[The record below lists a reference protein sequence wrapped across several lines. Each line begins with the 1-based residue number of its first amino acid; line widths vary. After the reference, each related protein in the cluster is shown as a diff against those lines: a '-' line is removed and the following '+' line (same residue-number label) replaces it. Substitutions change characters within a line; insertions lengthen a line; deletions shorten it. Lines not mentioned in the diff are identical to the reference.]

1 MIFLLLN
8 LFSQRYLVVL
18 CACRAR
24 SLLKRNM
31 DRNLTAGGG
40 GERFEGQGGK
50 QKGRGGEGDAAK
62 WRLLPAAEVK

>member
-8 LFSQRYLVVL
+8 LFSQGYLVL
-18 CACRAR
+18 LRACRAR

-50 QKGRGGEGDAAK
+50 QKGRGE
-62 WRLLPAAEVK
+62 RVTLLSGVCYQPLR